1 MFMFDLKL
9 VGGSA
14 LLARSSDLGLC
25 HLDICLS
32 RLGLQI
38 VFLCLN
44 PQSTSPRDG
53 FFFFLLF
60 WW

>member
-1 MFMFDLKL
+1 MFDLKL

-14 LLARSSDLGLC
+14 LLARNSDLGLC

-32 RLGLQI
+32 RFGLQI

-44 PQSTSPRDG
+44 P
-53 FFFFLLF
+53 
-60 WW
+60 